1 MYVIKARKGSFSF
14 SLTSLGWQ
22 CDRRIGNM
30 PPCRMDFWQALKVCA
45 DQRDKHDFDLVYI
58 GREGE

>member
-22 CDRRIGNM
+22 RDRGIGNM
-30 PPCRMDFWQALKVCA
+30 PPCRMDGGQALQVA
-45 DQRDKHDFDLVYI
+45 DIQRKQHDFDHIYI
-58 GREGE
+58 EPEGE